1 MKLAELELEESK
13 AIFYFGMGA
22 LIMIIL
28 RMIGFL
34 SDSILIILS
43 IIVMLGAWLLDEAE
57 KKIKFMD
64 SIRRKN
70 L

>member
-1 MKLAELELEESK
+1 MKLSELELEESK

-22 LIMIIL
+22 LIMIFIKML
-28 RMIGFL
+28 GFF
-34 SDSILIILS
+34 SDWILIILS
-43 IIVMLGAWLLDEAE
+43 LIVMFGAWLLDEAE

-70 L
+70 S